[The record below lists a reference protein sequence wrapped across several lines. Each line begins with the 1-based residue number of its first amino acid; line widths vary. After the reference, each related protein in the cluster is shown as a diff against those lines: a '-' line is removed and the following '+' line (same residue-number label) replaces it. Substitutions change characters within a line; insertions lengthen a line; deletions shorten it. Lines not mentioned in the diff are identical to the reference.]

1 MTPLTITDSKNM
13 IEKDLQKKGLAPDK
27 IAAIMACIPEG
38 YTKLDKLTAEEVKME
53 DPPPTN
59 TPGNMALWFIQG
71 LLDMGLRPEEIR
83 EVVISGGEE
92 SPIRGFF
99 KRDDELLGTILAGET
114 TVVSPA
120 GIFYNSNTQAIILLL
135 SVAFT
140 LLYASVS

>member
-99 KRDDELLGTILAGET
+99 KRDDELLGTILAHEREKIT
-114 TVVSPA
+114 AWKES
-120 GIFYNSNTQAIILLL
+120 
-135 SVAFT
+135 
-140 LLYASVS
+140 